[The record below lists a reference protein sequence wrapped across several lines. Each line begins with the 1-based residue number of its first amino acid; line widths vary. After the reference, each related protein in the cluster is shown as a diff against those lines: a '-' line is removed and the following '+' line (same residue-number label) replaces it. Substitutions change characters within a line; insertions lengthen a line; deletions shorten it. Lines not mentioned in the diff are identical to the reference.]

1 MKIDAGLED
10 KILTALL
17 SSGVS
22 IWEAEDAID
31 PVVSIFDD
39 IIATLRR
46 DPRFK
51 NVARAELDLL
61 LADART
67 RAEQDIGEL
76 LQDTVDAWEAVRV
89 IAEGLT
95 L

>member
-1 MKIDAGLED
+1 MTVVD
-10 KILTALL
+10 KIWSALL

-31 PVVSIFDD
+31 PVVRIFDD

-89 IAEGLT
+89 IAEGLN